1 MELKINFKL
10 ALIFETIFNPIHPG
24 WLAMMS
30 VCFLY
35 NAWVIPF
42 RYIFSEYQT
51 EDNYHVWFII
61 DYCIVDIFYLVDI
74 LVFKYRIMYMENGF
88 WVKVCLLPSK
98 CCVNNSAIFLRTRG
112 NWQIIILP
120 TEASNMT
127 FSLSF
132 LWTFSI
138 SGLVKNTRLSDYQD
152 F

>member
-10 ALIFETIFNPIHPG
+10 TLIFETIFNPG

-88 WVKVCLLPSK
+88 WVKVCL
-98 CCVNNSAIFLRTRG
+98 FY
-112 NWQIIILP
+112 
-120 TEASNMT
+120 TE
-127 FSLSF
+127 
-132 LWTFSI
+132 
-138 SGLVKNTRLSDYQD
+138 
-152 F
+152 

>member
-10 ALIFETIFNPIHPG
+10 TLIFETIFNPG

-98 CCVNNSAIFLRTRG
+98 CCVNNSAIFHRTRG

-127 FSLSF
+127 FSLCF
-132 LWTFSI
+132 PWIFSI